1 MKGDSLVREEDVK
14 QLKDVLRFFVQKSE
28 AGRDEDPK
36 QREEVQLTGYF
47 KSYLFSSP
55 FH

>member
-1 MKGDSLVREEDVK
+1 MTHGPRSGNKVKGDSLVREEDVK

-36 QREEVQLTGYF
+36 QREEVRGHVT
-47 KSYLFSSP
+47 
-55 FH
+55 